1 MKDGFEK
8 QIIKEAFEAAV
19 PDIKASV
26 LEDCRKQTKR
36 GKVIKMSDNTV
47 KTNKRKPLWKAA
59 LAAAAALVLLVGA
72 GFAVNRIA
80 HKEAVPEAVVM
91 IDVNPSIELTVGKE
105 DRVLAARA
113 NNGDA
118 VAVLEG
124 MDLTGSRVNVAVNAV
139 IGAMLR
145 GGYLNELANSVLI
158 SVDSSSQEVCSR
170 LRETLSGDLKDLLE
184 SGFAVLSQTIDE
196 SDGSVG
202 LLAEEYGVTL
212 GKAQL
217 ISKLAQANPAYE
229 PAALTALSINELGIL
244 SHSNAV
250 TNLRAYG
257 ESSTGAYIGEENAE
271 RIALEYVGASADEAE
286 RIRTELEF
294 EHGRMVYEVEF
305 DWNGSEYE
313 VDVDAVTGEVT
324 GSAHEPQD
332 PKPTSGPAQPTAAPT
347 GAATEKPMSAAEALA
362 KAYERAGVSANDA
375 YDIETE
381 LERDDGR
388 LVWSCEFKAN
398 GREYEC
404 DIDALTGE
412 VLSFES
418 EKLPSPKPTSAP
430 TAAPT
435 SKPSQKPT
443 DAPSGQEY
451 IGRSAALTVA
461 LKDAGLEKSD
471 VHDIDIERET
481 RNGVAVYEV
490 DFEHDGWEYDYVIN
504 ARTGKIIEKHR
515 EHDGGGSSSGDGVS
529 FIGEAAAWRI
539 ALERAGLTES
549 QISGREIELDCD
561 NGAYCYEL
569 EFRAGKYEYEVK
581 INAVTGAVMRFEREL
596 DD

>member
-113 NNGDA
+113 NNEDA
-118 VAVLEG
+118 VTVLEG
-124 MDLTGSRVNVAVNAV
+124 MDLTGSSVNVAVNAV

-158 SVDSSSQEVCSR
+158 SVDSGSEEVCSR
-170 LRETLSGDLKDLLE
+170 LRDVLSGDLKDLLE

-244 SHSNAV
+244 SRSNAV

-271 RIALEYVGASADEAE
+271 RIALEYAGAADGEAE
-286 RIRTELEF
+286 NVRTELEF

-305 DWNGSEYE
+305 VWNGSEYE
-313 VDVDAVTGEVT
+313 VDVDAVTGEVV
-324 GSAHEPQD
+324 GCEQEPKD
-332 PKPTSGPAQPTAAPT
+332 PKPTSAPAQPTDAPAET
-347 GAATEKPMSAAEALA
+347 LISAAEALA
-362 KAYERAGVSANDA
+362 AAYERAGITQSDA
-375 YDIETE
+375 YDVETE

-388 LVWSCEFKAN
+388 PVWSCEFKAK

-404 DIDALTGE
+404 DIDAVTGE

-418 EKLPSPKPTSAP
+418 EKLPSSKPTQAP
-430 TAAPT
+430 AEPT
-435 SKPSQKPT
+435 QKPT
-443 DAPSGQEY
+443 QAPSGQEY
-451 IGRSAALTVA
+451 IGRSAALKTA

-471 VHDIDIERET
+471 VHDIDIERDT
-481 RNGVAVYEV
+481 KNGVPVYEV
-490 DFEHDGWEYDYVIN
+490 DFEHGGWEYDYVIN
-504 ARTGKIIEKHR
+504 ARTGEIIEKHR
-515 EHDGGGSSSGDGVS
+515 ERGDGGSQGGSNDGVN
-529 FIGEAAAWRI
+529 FIGEAEAWRI

-549 QISGREIELDCD
+549 QIRGREIELDCD
-561 NGAYCYEL
+561 NGTYCYEL
-569 EFRAGKYEYEVK
+569 EFRSGKYEYEVK
-581 INAVTGAVMRFEREL
+581 INAVTGAVMKFERET

>member
-1 MKDGFEK
+1 
-8 QIIKEAFEAAV
+8 
-19 PDIKASV
+19 
-26 LEDCRKQTKR
+26 
-36 GKVIKMSDNTV
+36 
-47 KTNKRKPLWKAA
+47 
-59 LAAAAALVLLVGA
+59 
-72 GFAVNRIA
+72 
-80 HKEAVPEAVVM
+80 
-91 IDVNPSIELTVGKE
+91 
-105 DRVLAARA
+105 
-113 NNGDA
+113 
-118 VAVLEG
+118 
-124 MDLTGSRVNVAVNAV
+124 
-139 IGAMLR
+139 
-145 GGYLNELANSVLI
+145 
-158 SVDSSSQEVCSR
+158 
-170 LRETLSGDLKDLLE
+170 
-184 SGFAVLSQTIDE
+184 
-196 SDGSVG
+196 
-202 LLAEEYGVTL
+202 
-212 GKAQL
+212 
-217 ISKLAQANPAYE
+217 
-229 PAALTALSINELGIL
+229 
-244 SHSNAV
+244 
-250 TNLRAYG
+250 
-257 ESSTGAYIGEENAE
+257 
-271 RIALEYVGASADEAE
+271 
-286 RIRTELEF
+286 
-294 EHGRMVYEVEF
+294 
-305 DWNGSEYE
+305 
-313 VDVDAVTGEVT
+313 
-324 GSAHEPQD
+324 
-332 PKPTSGPAQPTAAPT
+332 
-347 GAATEKPMSAAEALA
+347 
-362 KAYERAGVSANDA
+362 
-375 YDIETE
+375 
-381 LERDDGR
+381 
-388 LVWSCEFKAN
+388 SCEFKAK

-481 RNGVAVYEV
+481 RNGVVVYEV

-515 EHDGGGSSSGDGVS
+515 EHDGGSGSGSGVS